1 MKIIQKKSLGQNF
14 LRDKSILQKIISAG
28 ELTPQDNILEIG
40 PGEGVLTK
48 RLLSGGAKVVAIE
61 KDKRLQA
68 KNSPLLKLKQKYP
81 DKLNLYF
88 ADVLTINLP
97 EILQKENFT
106 DYKIIANIPYYITG
120 KIIRL
125 IFQQKNLPSLVVLLL
140 QKEVAERICASR
152 GKESIL
158 SLSVKYFAQ
167 PEIVA
172 HVPRQAFFPEPKVDS
187 AILKLKPKEKID
199 RSQEKNFFRLLKV
212 AFSSPRKTLRNNL
225 KNVFNLPEKRWEEI
239 FSELQLNERVRA
251 EKLSLDDWFKLLKLL
266 DNQFSS
272 LHN

>member
-1 MKIIQKKSLGQNF
+1 MKILQKKSLGQNF

-48 RLLSGGAKVVAIE
+48 RLLSGGAKVMAIE
-61 KDKRLQA
+61 KDRRLQE

-172 HVPRQAFFPEPKVDS
+172 HVPRQAFFPKPKVDS

-225 KNVFNLPEKRWEEI
+225 KNVFNLSEKEWEQI
-239 FSELQLNERVRA
+239 FSELQLNENVRA

-266 DNQFSS
+266 DN
-272 LHN
+272 